1 MDASGNIKLLSVLEM
16 PQPVAE
22 LFRKHTEL
30 VVGTL
35 DEAHRLKPDALLCS
49 IGPARLDAAA
59 IAALPRSIRA
69 IATYSVGFDHIDLQ
83 AAAAQ
88 GIAVFNTP
96 GVLAD
101 AVADAALLLILGAA
115 RRATESIDLL
125 RTGRWKG
132 WSPRPPTGICRSGR
146 TTGSLGPGE
155 TG

>member
-59 IAALPRSIRA
+59 IAALPPSLRA

-83 AAAAQ
+83 AAADQ
-88 GIAVFNTP
+88 GIDVFNTP
-96 GVLAD
+96 GVPAAAVTHSGAVPLLAP
-101 AVADAALLLILGAA
+101 A
-115 RRATESIDLL
+115 
-125 RTGRWKG
+125 
-132 WSPRPPTGICRSGR
+132 
-146 TTGSLGPGE
+146 
-155 TG
+155 